1 MKKKK
6 PNVLAKKIKTW
17 IMFSKKSKYFDE
29 TQWCWHTEV
38 KNQMSHA
45 PVHTVLYFPLA
56 KCLLQDSNLVNL
68 DS

>member
-1 MKKKK
+1 
-6 PNVLAKKIKTW
+6 
-17 IMFSKKSKYFDE
+17 MFSKKSKYFDE